1 MLYLLLENPDDF
13 GEDEESFEFDWIVSN
28 SPDQDSE
35 KQIPPPGA
43 LSFIPYLVRL
53 IFEFQ
58 SYSYSR
64 KHKLIFSTA
73 TLHYIATYKM
83 KPVLKDVC

>member
-1 MLYLLLENPDDF
+1 MYLLLENPDDF

-28 SPDQDSE
+28 TPDQDSE
-35 KQIPPPGA
+35 KQIPQPGA
-43 LSFIPYLVRL
+43 FSLFPYLVLL

-64 KHKLIFSTA
+64 KHKLICVTA
-73 TLHYIATYKM
+73 TLHHIATYKM
-83 KPVLKDVC
+83 EPILEDV